1 MPYTIY
7 VTPTAADDLSAAIE
21 YYNSLS
27 TDLGFRFA
35 DVIGQYFDRIAVVP
49 TASDIRYKNVRC
61 KPVSRFPF
69 IITYTIDERNKAIQV
84 LRIFNTYQD
93 PKRL

>member
-1 MPYTIY
+1 MPYIIY

-21 YYNSLS
+21 YYNAVS

-35 DVIGQYFDRIAVVP
+35 DVIAQYFDRIAAVP
-49 TASDIRYKNVRC
+49 TASPIRYKNVRC

-69 IITYTIDERNKAIQV
+69 IITYTIDDINRAIQV
-84 LRIFNTYQD
+84 LRIFNTYQE
-93 PKRL
+93 PFW